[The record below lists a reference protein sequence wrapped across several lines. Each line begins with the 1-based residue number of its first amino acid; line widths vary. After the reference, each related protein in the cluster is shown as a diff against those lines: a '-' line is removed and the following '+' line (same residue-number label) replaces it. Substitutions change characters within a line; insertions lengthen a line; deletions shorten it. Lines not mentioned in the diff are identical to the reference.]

1 MSRRP
6 ADSSALKSSAAYV
19 RATHSDQ
26 RRALVELFS
35 RQIAALPIERV
46 SFAFEHQRPAAG
58 ATVTRV
64 PRLSLPLSGRHP
76 FELNRGDGAETVR
89 LAPGEALFML
99 PGAWRRAL
107 FDEVRTHTAIVF
119 EESYVWFFAQHC
131 APARPE
137 QPQLWFHTA
146 HPIVAEG
153 RALIHALAAIA
164 RSGRNAP
171 EAVPLVQSLMRIA
184 HRQLADSP
192 AIDGDAGKALW
203 QSMCASI
210 RDRYRQPLDRET
222 LAAAFEVHPNHVS
235 RLFRRHGNEGFN
247 RFLVRTRLEQATA
260 LLQQPAL
267 TIEDIALQ
275 CGFNDDHYFR
285 FAFRKSFGIS
295 PRRFRE
301 QSRAGNEPAPPSLT

>member
-6 ADSSALKSSAAYV
+6 AELATLSDGAAFV

-26 RRALVELFS
+26 RRALVAVFAG
-35 RQIAALPIERV
+35 QIAALPIERV
-46 SFAFEHQRPAAG
+46 HFAFEHQRPPVG

-107 FDEVRTHTAIVF
+107 FDEARTHTAIVF

-131 APARPE
+131 APERPA
-137 QPQLWFHTA
+137 QPQLWFQTA

-153 RALIHALAAIA
+153 RSLLHALVAIA
-164 RSGRNAP
+164 RSGHNTA
-171 EAVPLVQSLMRIA
+171 EAVPLVQSLLRMA

-192 AIDGDAGKALW
+192 AVDGDAGQALW
-203 QSMCASI
+203 KSMCAAI
-210 RDRYRQPLDRET
+210 RDRYWQPLDRES

-235 RLFRRHGNEGFN
+235 RLFRRHGREGFN
-247 RFLVRTRLEQATA
+247 RFLVRTRLEHATA
-260 LLQQPAL
+260 LLQRPAL
-267 TIEDIALQ
+267 TIEDVALQ
-275 CGFNDDHYFR
+275 CGFNDDNYFR

-295 PRRFRE
+295 PGRFRE
-301 QSRAGNEPAPPSLT
+301 QSCAHHGPSPPPVT